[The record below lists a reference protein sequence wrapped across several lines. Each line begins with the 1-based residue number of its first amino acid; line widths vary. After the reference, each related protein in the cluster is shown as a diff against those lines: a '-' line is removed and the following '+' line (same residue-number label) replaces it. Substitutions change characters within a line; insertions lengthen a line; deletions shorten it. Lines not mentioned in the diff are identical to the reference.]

1 MTDESDIQALEQILT
16 YASQEAERLRV
27 SGVVLECLR
36 RAADEL
42 TRTDGDSPTILPS
55 DSSCH

>member
-1 MTDESDIQALEQILT
+1 MTDKSDILALEQILT
-16 YASQEAERLRV
+16 YASLEAKRLGV

-42 TRTDGDSPTILPS
+42 AQADGDSSTIMPS
-55 DSSCH
+55 DTSCH

>member
-1 MTDESDIQALEQILT
+1 MTDKSDIVALEQILA
-16 YASQEAERLRV
+16 YASLETKRLRV

-42 TRTDGDSPTILPS
+42 ARADGDAPTILPS
-55 DSSCH
+55 DKSCH